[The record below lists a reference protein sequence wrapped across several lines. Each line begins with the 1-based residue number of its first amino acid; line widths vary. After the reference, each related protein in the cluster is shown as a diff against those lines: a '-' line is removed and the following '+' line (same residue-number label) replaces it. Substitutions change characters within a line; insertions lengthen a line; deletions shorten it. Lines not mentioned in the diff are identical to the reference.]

1 MKKNLARGI
10 GAFDGIKGISLLL
23 VVWVHAVSHLV
34 ERFPEQELALLF
46 SVLRRRMGF
55 VLAIFFIITGYTWK
69 KSGIGNCIKKQAK
82 ILLKPYLIIAFLGMA
97 GIMVYSVLFEPGDVF
112 WERVTGQLAGYCLG
126 ISESF
131 SWNDFQ
137 IMHTGAAWFLVA
149 LFLGWNLLNI
159 IFNLT
164 EKERLRHGLVI
175 GTVIV
180 GMCST
185 ICPVAPFCY
194 SQALLVVGYL
204 YVGYLLNE
212 SHFFEKKMGKS
223 FWILCAAVFITT
235 LIWGKTGM
243 SKNQWKLG
251 LYDYLGTITGALC
264 ILKFYFSYFNN
275 NSKIG
280 EKLSYIGRNS
290 LWVLCV
296 HAVEMRIAWWF
307 ILRQILEKIM
317 PLWDC
322 LMLDFLLQ
330 YVIDWTIILVAV
342 ALIEKFIKKQKRKK
356 ALRRRTEGI
365 KSA

>member
-34 ERFPEQELALLF
+34 ERFPEQGIVLLF
-46 SVLRRRMGF
+46 SILRRRMGF

-69 KSGIGNCIKKQAK
+69 KSGIGDCIKKQAK
-82 ILLKPYLIIAFLGMA
+82 NLLKPYLIVAVFGMA
-97 GIMVYSVLFEPGDVF
+97 GIAAYSALFEPQDVF
-112 WERVTGQLAGYCLG
+112 FERLAGQLAGYCLG

-131 SWNDFQ
+131 SWNGFQ
-137 IMHTGAAWFLVA
+137 IMYTGAAWFLVA
-149 LFLGWNLLNI
+149 LFFGCIVLNI

-164 EKERLRHGLVI
+164 EKEGLRHVLVI

-185 ICPVAPFCY
+185 IWPVAPFCY

-212 SHFFEKKMGKS
+212 KQFFEKKMGTR
-223 FWILCAAVFITT
+223 FWFLCAAVFITT

-243 SKNQWKLG
+243 SKNLWKLG
-251 LYDYLGTITGALC
+251 LYDYIGTITGALC
-264 ILKFYFSYFNN
+264 ILKLYFLYFNK

-290 LWVLCV
+290 LWVLCA
-296 HAVEMRIAWWF
+296 HAVEMRVAWWF
-307 ILRQILEKIM
+307 IARQILEKIM
-317 PLWDC
+317 PLWNC
-322 LMLDFLLQ
+322 PALDFLLQ
-330 YVIDWTIILVAV
+330 YLIDWTIILVAV
-342 ALIEKFIKKQKRKK
+342 ALIDKLIKKQKRKK
-356 ALRRRTEGI
+356 ALRRRAEEI